1 MQADDG
7 TPRWRYFEHDADIGV
22 EGRGATAEE
31 AMANAAAAT
40 FAVMCAPDAVLPAA
54 AVSVEFHEDDTELA
68 LVTWINLLLAH
79 ARERGLALGRFAL
92 HREGDA
98 WRGEARGERW
108 RDGLERG
115 TEVKGATLTALA
127 VGRDAAGWFARCVVD
142 V

>member
-1 MQADDG
+1 LHPDLGVA
-7 TPRWRYFEHDADIGV
+7 PWRYFEHDADIGV
-22 EGRGATAEE
+22 EGVAATAEE

-40 FAVMCAPDAVLPAA
+40 FAIMCPPERIAPRATLA
-54 AVSVEFHEDDTELA
+54 VEFREDDLELA

-92 HREGDA
+92 RRDGDL
-98 WRGEARGERW
+98 WRGEASGEPW
-108 RDGLERG
+108 REGLERG

-127 VGRDAAGWFARCVVD
+127 VGPDAGGWFARCVVD